1 VPKSSPPVFGS
12 IAGILPGH
20 EFANRLELWGAGVHR
35 QTQAGI
41 SARQGGGAES
51 IVLSGGYED
60 DEDWGSVII
69 YTGRG
74 GRSAETNQQVADQT
88 LTGANLELVRNEQ
101 EGLPLRVTRK
111 VTTGYSSFYRYA
123 GLYRVV
129 SHWAELGK
137 AGHRVWRFR
146 LELLAET
153 ESTAETAEAPAAK
166 VSAGPKAQADLFGA
180 PDSGLLA
187 AAEPT
192 AGYGPAPR
200 REATTQRIV
209 RDTAVTRRVKAL
221 HEHRCQVCGTQ
232 LRGAAGPYAE
242 AAHIRPLGAP
252 HHGPDVLENVL
263 CLCPN
268 HHVLFDLGSF
278 GVADDGHLLGIEG
291 VLRLHKKHAI
301 NPAFL
306 AYQRTYFYEPNA
318 AEAHGK

>member
-1 VPKSSPPVFGS
+1 MPKPSPPIFGP
-12 IAGILPGH
+12 IAGIAPGH

-41 SARQGGGAES
+41 SARQGLGAES

-60 DEDWGSVII
+60 DEDFGTVII

-101 EGLPLRVTRK
+101 AGLPLRVTRK
-111 VTTGYSSFYRYA
+111 ETTGHSSFYRYA
-123 GLYRVV
+123 GLYRVA
-129 SHWAELGK
+129 SHWAEPGK
-137 AGHRVWRFR
+137 SGHRVWRFR
-146 LELLAET
+146 LELMP
-153 ESTAETAEAPAAK
+153 ETADSDEGAAASTM
-166 VSAGPKAQADLFGA
+166 VSAQSELFA
-180 PDSGLLA
+180 PPVLA
-187 AAEPT
+187 GSSAAEPESN
-192 AGYGPAPR
+192 YGLAPR
-200 REATTQRIV
+200 RAATTLRIV
-209 RDTAVTRRVKAL
+209 RDTAVTRRVKTL
-221 HEHRCQVCGTQ
+221 HGHSCQVCGIQ

-278 GVADDGHLLGIEG
+278 GVANDGQLLGLPG
-291 VLRLHKKHAI
+291 LLRQHKKHLI

-306 AYQRTYFYEPNA
+306 AYQREHFYEPNA
-318 AEAHGK
+318 EALGK

>member
-1 VPKSSPPVFGS
+1 VG
-12 IAGILPGH
+12 IAPGH
-20 EFANRLELWGAGVHR
+20 EFVSRLELWGAGVHR

-60 DEDWGSVII
+60 DEDFGSIII

-74 GRSAETNQQVADQT
+74 GRSAETNQQVADQA
-88 LTGANLELVRNEQ
+88 LTGANLELARNEQ
-101 EGLPLRVTRK
+101 DGLPLRVTRK
-111 VTTGYSSFYRYA
+111 VTTGHTSFYRYA

-129 SHWAELGK
+129 RHWAEPGK
-137 AGHRVWRFR
+137 SGHRVWRFR
-146 LELLAET
+146 LELLAEQGGD
-153 ESTAETAEAPAAK
+153 EAPETKAANS
-166 VSAGPKAQADLFGA
+166 VVAPNGGASPFGA
-180 PDSGLLA
+180 ADWPIAA
-187 AAEPT
+187 AAEPA

-200 REATTQRIV
+200 RETTTLRIV

-221 HEHRCQVCGTQ
+221 HEHRCQVCGIQ
-232 LRGAAGPYAE
+232 LLGAAGPYAE

-278 GVADDGHLLGIEG
+278 GVADSGLLLGLPG
-291 VLRLHKKHAI
+291 SLRQYKKHMV
-301 NPAFL
+301 NPVFL
-306 AYQRTYFYEPNA
+306 AYQRTHFYEPNS
-318 AEAHGK
+318 EAIGR

>member
-1 VPKSSPPVFGS
+1 MSKSSPPVFGP
-12 IAGILPGH
+12 IAGIAPGH

-41 SARQGGGAES
+41 SARQGKGAES

-60 DEDWGSVII
+60 DEDFGAIVI

-74 GRSAETNQQVADQT
+74 GRSTETNQQVADQT

-101 EGLPLRVTRK
+101 NGLPLRVTRK

-123 GLYRVV
+123 GLYRVA
-129 SHWAELGK
+129 SHWAENGK
-137 AGHRVWRFR
+137 SGHRVWRFR
-146 LELLAET
+146 LELLAEVPDLA
-153 ESTAETAEAPAAK
+153 ESASKTAQGALAGQAELVASI
-166 VSAGPKAQADLFGA
+166 V
-180 PDSGLLA
+180 
-187 AAEPT
+187 AEPT
-192 AGYGPAPR
+192 AEYGPVPR
-200 REATTQRIV
+200 REATTLRIV
-209 RDTAVTRRVKAL
+209 RDTAVTRQVKVL
-221 HEHRCQVCGTQ
+221 HDYCCQVCSIQ

-278 GVADDGHLLGIEG
+278 GVADDGQLLGMPG
-291 VLRLHKKHAI
+291 QLRLHKKHWL
-301 NPAFL
+301 NPVFL
-306 AYQRTYFYEPNA
+306 AYQRTHFYEPNG
-318 AEAHGK
+318 EINGT